1 MSMMK
6 IIYMCVC
13 VMSVNIECEENGLDY
28 IMKIGCVD
36 SYEIA
41 WNIER
46 GGCGKQKKKE
56 RRKQEW

>member
-1 MSMMK
+1 
-6 IIYMCVC
+6 
-13 VMSVNIECEENGLDY
+13 MSVNIECEENGLDY

-46 GGCGKQKKKE
+46 GGCGKQKKGKKKAGMIE
-56 RRKQEW
+56 MKIYQEEVSL